1 MCKSRVLILVVFIA
15 AVAVF
20 LGACDSESNS
30 DGNVKPTVNQ
40 TPKITAAPTVTN
52 TPSPTPN
59 IGNNV
64 ALYKKTQVSSTVDES
79 YLQWGWGQEFI
90 NDGTL
95 ELSFTSAVKRNMDSP
110 DVEEWIIIDLEK
122 EYSIH
127 LVILYPRQ
135 DNGRGFSEDYQIDV
149 SSDNETW
156 ETVYTKTEDK
166 GSEDEDV
173 DPREIELEAVS
184 ARYIRLLA
192 TKLTD
197 VPDTSDGYLLQM
209 AEMEVYSFD
218 EE

>member
-30 DGNVKPTVNQ
+30 DGNVKPTVSQ

-135 DNGRGFSEDYQIDV
+135 DNGRGFPEDYQIDV